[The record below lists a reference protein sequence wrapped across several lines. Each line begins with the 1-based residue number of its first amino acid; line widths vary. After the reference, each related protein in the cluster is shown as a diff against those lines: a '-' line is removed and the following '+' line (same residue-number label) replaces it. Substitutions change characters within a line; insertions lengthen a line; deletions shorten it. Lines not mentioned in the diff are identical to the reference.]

1 MEAALR
7 SCWKGIDIGK
17 ILVHRSHTVPVRTDA
32 TVRKTIPGK
41 PLDDSPTASKPRSP
55 IARDVNGNYYRR
67 KTCDSRPHPFL
78 CHGFDNNFSLLW
90 VVQSS
95 TWN

>member
-17 ILVHRSHTVPVRTDA
+17 ILVHRSHTLRKNSTAAGTTTPPQQEAHAPSGHEVSSHPSPDKHGNVHLPV
-32 TVRKTIPGK
+32 
-41 PLDDSPTASKPRSP
+41 SSP

-67 KTCDSRPHPFL
+67 NLCVFL
-78 CHGFDNNFSLLW
+78 RHCSAFSDIL
-90 VVQSS
+90 
-95 TWN
+95 